1 MSDPAVPPPPP
12 PPTGPGPDVS
22 APADTDSRTTGVAPD
37 HDFNIGEEYGT
48 AKKSLPPIW
57 IVGIC
62 VGVVVIIAAIY
73 ALTNRAHP
81 LSSGT
86 IDDVVTVEVP
96 GQNMVLVAI
105 NISIQNNETNPTVIR
120 AINAGTDVNGNKM
133 TDDATPAVDV
143 KRYFEAMPE
152 LKQHALEPLSLE
164 TRINPGAKVSGTI
177 VVSFPV
183 NATAFAARSSLTVTV
198 SPYNELPIV
207 MKK

>member
-12 PPTGPGPDVS
+12 PPTVPGPDVS
-22 APADTDSRTTGVAPD
+22 APADSNSRATGAGPD
-37 HDFNIGEEYGT
+37 RDFNIGEEYGT

-105 NISIQNNETNPTVIR
+105 NVSIQNNETNPTVIK
-120 AINAGTDVNGNKM
+120 AINASADVNGNKM

-164 TRINPGAKVSGTI
+164 TRVNPGAKVAGTI

-183 NATAFAARSSLTVTV
+183 NATAFAARNSLTVTV

>member
-12 PPTGPGPDVS
+12 PPTVPGPDVS
-22 APADTDSRTTGVAPD
+22 APADSNSRATGAGPD
-37 HDFNIGEEYGT
+37 RDFNIGEEYGT

-62 VGVVVIIAAIY
+62 VVVVVIIAAIY

-105 NISIQNNETNPTVIR
+105 NVSIQNNETNPTVIK
-120 AINAGTDVNGNKM
+120 AINASADVNGNKM

-164 TRINPGAKVSGTI
+164 TRVNPGAKVSGTI

-183 NATAFAARSSLTVTV
+183 NATAFAARNSLTVTV

-207 MKK
+207 MKR

>member
-12 PPTGPGPDVS
+12 PPTVPGPDVS
-22 APADTDSRTTGVAPD
+22 APADSNSRATGAGPD
-37 HDFNIGEEYGT
+37 RDFNIGEEYGT

-62 VGVVVIIAAIY
+62 VVVVVIIAAIY

-105 NISIQNNETNPTVIR
+105 NVSIQNNETNPTVIK
-120 AINAGTDVNGNKM
+120 AINASADVNGNKM

-164 TRINPGAKVSGTI
+164 TRVNPGAKVAGTI

-183 NATAFAARSSLTVTV
+183 NATAFAARNSLTVTV